1 MIFNGRKEKTKRP
14 KKGRESEKLC
24 IYFVFRSGGEM
35 RPGVGCS
42 CYCLSSRLAVVLH
55 ITARP
60 HRDVSFVFL
69 RSPFRNV
76 FRASGHLL
84 CVCRRVAYGFNRYLP
99 RGNYRPC
106 DFIVPPE
113 FQRARVDFN
122 LNLTP
127 RRTSPCKTLVS
138 IKMSS
143 EMS

>member
-55 ITARP
+55 ITSQRY
-60 HRDVSFVFL
+60 FVRFL

-76 FRASGHLL
+76 FQASGHLL

-99 RGNYRPC
+99 RENYRPC
-106 DFIVPPE
+106 DILVPPE

-143 EMS
+143 ELS